1 VVTEIE
7 RNGLT
12 LNKKSLS
19 AWCSQNQQYT
29 TVLITVNGEKINQVE
44 QFSYLGS
51 LVTHDERC
59 DKKIRRRIGIAKSV
73 FRSMEKVLTTRSI
86 SMSTKLRLLKCYVW
100 STLLYGCEGCEGIVV
115 IIIIVITTIN
125 TMRTRLEATELW
137 SLRRMMRLM
146 RISWT
151 DKLTNGA
158 LQRSLLEVITSR
170 QIRFLGHVLRKN
182 ELEAI

>member
-1 VVTEIE
+1 MVFSISTV
-7 RNGLT
+7 
-12 LNKKSLS
+12 
-19 AWCSQNQQYT
+19 QQSCN
-29 TVLITVNGEKINQVE
+29 ITVNGEKINQVE

-51 LVTHDERC
+51 LITHDGRC
-59 DKKIRRRIGIAKSV
+59 DKEIRRRIGIAKSV
-73 FRSMEKVLTTRSI
+73 IRSMEKVLTTRSI